1 MVSSRACL
9 FALMGFG
16 LLASA
21 CSNDDSAANPNN
33 GGNGPGSNDGGA
45 GGSSVADSTVEAGTS
60 PDSTVPGS
68 DGSLALAG
76 TAQSPPTGGAAVEA
90 WLAAGWYKQWAAEPA
105 IHASRS
111 PSPHGFNRIY
121 SNQVISSAAG
131 GTSPWPTGA
140 AAVKEL
146 YNAPT
151 DTTPVGYAVY
161 LKTQADSA
169 AGANWYWY
177 ERVPVTS
184 TAAPHDANGVV
195 ADGLGT
201 TGTPL
206 TICVGCHAA
215 AGSDAAHTPT
225 PGGHD
230 EVYTPVSSN
239 DAGASD
245 AAADSSGSGAESGT
259 NDAATVGTS
268 QTPPMGGANVES
280 WLAGGAYKQWHSEPA
295 IHASRSPSP
304 HGFNRIYS
312 NAVINAGAAPD
323 AGMGAWPVGASAVKE
338 LYNALT
344 DTTPVGYAV
353 YLKTQADSAAGANW
367 YWYERVPV
375 TSTAAPHDANG
386 VVADGLGT
394 TGTPLTI
401 CVGCHAAAGSDAA
414 HTPSPGGRDE
424 VYTPVQ

>member
-169 AGANWYWY
+169 AGANWYW
-177 ERVPVTS
+177 
-184 TAAPHDANGVV
+184 
-195 ADGLGT
+195 
-201 TGTPL
+201 
-206 TICVGCHAA
+206 
-215 AGSDAAHTPT
+215 
-225 PGGHD
+225 
-230 EVYTPVSSN
+230 
-239 DAGASD
+239 
-245 AAADSSGSGAESGT
+245 
-259 NDAATVGTS
+259 
-268 QTPPMGGANVES
+268 
-280 WLAGGAYKQWHSEPA
+280 
-295 IHASRSPSP
+295 
-304 HGFNRIYS
+304 
-312 NAVINAGAAPD
+312 
-323 AGMGAWPVGASAVKE
+323 
-338 LYNALT
+338 
-344 DTTPVGYAV
+344 
-353 YLKTQADSAAGANW
+353 
-367 YWYERVPV
+367 
-375 TSTAAPHDANG
+375 
-386 VVADGLGT
+386 
-394 TGTPLTI
+394 
-401 CVGCHAAAGSDAA
+401 
-414 HTPSPGGRDE
+414 
-424 VYTPVQ
+424 